1 MCSPNMGKVLA
12 TQLAISLA
20 RSFSLDQ
27 FILKR
32 DYVVVIQALN
42 HPNSYFD

>member
-1 MCSPNMGKVLA
+1 MGKALA
-12 TQLAISLA
+12 AQLAISLA
-20 RSFSLDQ
+20 RSFSLYR
-27 FILKR
+27 FILKS